1 MTERLDD
8 LVEGYDDV
16 LTEVLA
22 EIRRAETEAIRRS
35 NALVVEL
42 YSRIGRVILARQ
54 RDESYGSRLID
65 RLALDLASRFGGQ
78 RGWSARNLRYM
89 RSFARAW
96 PDDEILQARLQ
107 NLTWTHHQILVDRLD
122 DRDDRL
128 WYAEQAVSNNWSTRV
143 LQAQIHGQLHQRIGT
158 APSNFAVTMPELDS
172 EALDQLAT
180 DPYRLDFLLV
190 DPRAREQAIELAM
203 VDRITEFLTHLGR
216 GFAYLGRQWR
226 GDGSTIGV
234 LLVPDKD
241 DVVVEYTLAA
251 TNMPMTVARY
261 TYPQL
266 PADIR
271 SELPQA
277 SELAAILKRT

>member
-172 EALDQLAT
+172 EL
-180 DPYRLDFLLV
+180 PRLHPVTMSD
-190 DPRAREQAIELAM
+190 AI
-203 VDRITEFLTHLGR
+203 H
-216 GFAYLGRQWR
+216 
-226 GDGSTIGV
+226 
-234 LLVPDKD
+234 
-241 DVVVEYTLAA
+241 LAA
-251 TNMPMTVARY
+251 ADRLPKPVAFATFDHHQMPVAES
-261 TYPQL
+261 L
-266 PADIR
+266 GF
-271 SELPQA
+271 E
-277 SELAAILKRT
+277 ILSL